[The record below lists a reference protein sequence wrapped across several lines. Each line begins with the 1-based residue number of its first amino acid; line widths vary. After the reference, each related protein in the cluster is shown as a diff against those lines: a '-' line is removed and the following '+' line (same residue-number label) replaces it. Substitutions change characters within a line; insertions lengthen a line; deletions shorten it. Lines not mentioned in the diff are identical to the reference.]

1 MYTFLRLDIYSDI
14 RSGIHSDIFSGIL
27 SGIMKI
33 LPANSEGC
41 WRFIFDM
48 SFGVSWVCHFVCR
61 FLIRRGRLDPE
72 PTQKVQNVILCNLFV
87 LSFVM
92 FVVFL

>member
-1 MYTFLRLDIYSDI
+1 MCTFLKLDIYSDI

-41 WRFIFDM
+41 WIFIFDI
-48 SFGVSWVCHFVCR
+48 VCHVFVIWLVMGLSFFCR

-72 PTQKVQNVILCNLFV
+72 PTQKVQKRHFV
-87 LSFVM
+87 
-92 FVVFL
+92 